1 MPRDRILILGG
12 TRDARELADLLVA
25 NGCSVITSLAGVTQN
40 PELPAGEVRRGGFGG
55 AQGLLAYLRQESV
68 VAVADATHPFAW
80 RMSTNADAACREA
93 GLPLLRLERAA
104 WQATVD
110 DRWLPVASVA
120 EAAAL
125 LPERARAFITI
136 GRNEIQ
142 AFLSREDIS
151 GLARMI
157 EPPGIT
163 FSPRWSLLLDRPPF
177 TVAHER
183 MLMTDHAVT
192 WLVTKNAGGPATEAK
207 LIAAREL
214 RIPVIMV
221 ERPVKPPA
229 QSFATAVELASTFQ
243 RLLSP

>member
-12 TRDARELADLLVA
+12 TRDARELADMLVA
-25 NGCSVITSLAGVTQN
+25 SGHSVITSLAGVTQN

-55 AQGLLAYLRQESV
+55 AEGLHAYLRRESV
-68 VAVADATHPFAW
+68 AVVADATHPFAF
-80 RMSTNADAACREA
+80 RMSANADAACREA
-93 GLPLLRLERAA
+93 GLPLLRLERAP
-104 WQATVD
+104 WLATVG
-110 DRWLPVASVA
+110 DRWLPAASVA
-120 EAAAL
+120 QAAAL

-142 AFLSREDIS
+142 AFLSREDVS

-157 EPPGIT
+157 EPPEIT
-163 FSPRWSLLLDRPPF
+163 FPPRWTLLLDRPPF

-183 MLMTDHAVT
+183 LLMTDHAIT
-192 WLVTKNAGGPATEAK
+192 WLVTKNAGGRATEAK

-214 RIPVIMV
+214 GIPVIMV

-229 QSFATAVELASTFQ
+229 QSFATAGELASAVR